1 MLEKTKLEEIS
12 SELPEPERRELLARI
27 TRFMGR
33 EGQTEYSRIELK
45 QEERERLVA
54 GEMQNLSFW
63 IRFVLWLKGLL
74 SGKSKRDVF
83 VNLKIK
89 QLKRG
94 IRHKSSGLTGFET
107 RDLTTKFARQLF
119 DLYHTS
125 FPLHG
130 LFQAFHT
137 DHEFRSR
144 AVTHLF
150 DNKLPDAKRTLE
162 DFLPTEEMEKIY
174 HDTGSEEDVE
184 KRLMRN
190 FKEYSKRIP
199 DKLIR
204 QLEEGIKPLIY
215 LKNLVLF
222 PYANMFRHFNY
233 QPTPGVLADK
243 YPFFTNAP
251 VMLMLDQLERLWH
264 ALSLAS
270 NLGAEWFC
278 HEELF
283 SFYLDERLG
292 GGEIEDEGEVIDL
305 DQEEEVAEHTTA
317 VEELVQGAKDF
328 LGKVPLLE
336 LLRFFRKDPYYRLV
350 FAVPRFQAK
359 PLYISGLRERIL
371 AQLEQRIIVVKKR
384 VIERKIGEI
393 FKTSQLF
400 EMFYYVE
407 NPSFDYARLDL
418 PYFSYTKSMKIL
430 YNYLSKIY
438 KGYIQETLQIT
449 NTYVVTGNRIIQ
461 SRLNQYA
468 AGLEELEAKLV
479 LFDRS
484 LAPDEDDGKTLLRL
498 RHRLETDLNQQKLY
512 RNFVNQKDK
521 EARELLD
528 QGIEYLVGIRRVYD
542 DLLSSPMESIKS
554 ALKTLHFFK
563 GKNQTLASLLRMVS
577 DLVVDFQD
585 LLGQLIAL
593 EKGS

>member
-27 TRFMGR
+27 TRSMGR
-33 EGQTEYSRIELK
+33 EGGPEYSRIELK
-45 QEERERLVA
+45 REERERLLA
-54 GEMQNLSFW
+54 EEMQNLSLW
-63 IRFVLWLKGLL
+63 VRFVLWLRGLF
-74 SGKSKRDVF
+74 SGKSKRDLF
-83 VNLKIK
+83 VDLKIK
-89 QLKRG
+89 QMKRG

-119 DLYHTS
+119 DLYHAS
-125 FPLHG
+125 FPLRG

-150 DNKLPDAKRTLE
+150 DNKLPEAKRKLE
-162 DFLPTEEMEKIY
+162 EFLSVEEMEKIL
-174 HDTGSEEDVE
+174 HDSGSEEEVR
-184 KRLMRN
+184 KRLMRS
-190 FKEYSKRIP
+190 FKEYTKRIP
-199 DKLIR
+199 DKLVR

-222 PYANMFRHFNY
+222 PYTNTFRHFNY

-243 YPFFTNAP
+243 YPFFTSAP

-264 ALSLAS
+264 ALNLAM

-283 SFYLDERLG
+283 SFYL
-292 GGEIEDEGEVIDL
+292 EDKEAEAEGEVVDL
-305 DQEEEVAEHTTA
+305 DQEEEVTEQTAA
-317 VEELVQGAKDF
+317 VEELVDGANEF
-328 LGKVPLLE
+328 LSKIPLLD
-336 LLRFFRKDPYYRLV
+336 LLRYFRKDPYFKLV

-371 AQLEQRIIVVKKR
+371 SQLEQRIVVVKKR
-384 VIERKIGEI
+384 VIETKIREI
-393 FKTSQLF
+393 FKTNQLF

-407 NPSFDYARLDL
+407 NPSFDYAGLQL
-418 PYFSYTKSMKIL
+418 PYFSYTKSLKIL

-449 NTYVVTGNRIIQ
+449 NTYIVAGNRIIQ
-461 SRLNQYA
+461 TRLNQYA

-498 RHRLETDLNQQKLY
+498 RHRLATDLNQQKLY
-512 RNFVNQKDK
+512 RNFVIQKDK

-528 QGIEYLVGIRRVYD
+528 QGIEYLVGVKRVYD
-542 DLLSSPMESIKS
+542 DLLASPMESVKS

-563 GKNQTLASLLRMVS
+563 GKNQTLSGLLRVVS
-577 DLVVDFQD
+577 DLVVDFQE
-585 LLGQLIAL
+585 LLSQLVAL

>member
-33 EGQTEYSRIELK
+33 EGQPEYSRIELK
-45 QEERERLVA
+45 QEERERLLA
-54 GEMQNLSFW
+54 EEMQNLSLW
-63 IRFVLWLKGLL
+63 VRFVLWLRGLL

-83 VNLKIK
+83 LSLKIK

-94 IRHKSSGLTGFET
+94 IRHKSPGLTGFET
-107 RDLTTKFARQLF
+107 RDLTSKFARQLF
-119 DLYHTS
+119 DLYHSS
-125 FPLHG
+125 FPLRG

-137 DHEFRSR
+137 DSEFRSR

-150 DNKLPDAKRTLE
+150 DNKFPEAKRTLE
-162 DFLPTEEMEKIY
+162 DFLSTDEMEKIF
-174 HDTGSEEDVE
+174 HATGSEEEVE

-190 FKEYSKRIP
+190 FKEYGKRIP
-199 DKLIR
+199 DKLVR

-222 PYANMFRHFNY
+222 PYTDTFRHFNY

-264 ALSLAS
+264 ALNLAA
-270 NLGAEWFC
+270 NLGSEWFC
-278 HEELF
+278 HEELHT
-283 SFYLDERLG
+283 FYFQELLASE
-292 GGEIEDEGEVIDL
+292 EEEVDL
-305 DQEEEVAEHTTA
+305 DQEEEVTEHTA
-317 VEELVQGAKDF
+317 ALEELVDRAGDF
-328 LGKVPLLE
+328 LKKVPLLD
-336 LLRFFRKDPYYRLV
+336 LLRYFRKDPYCKLV

-359 PLYISGLRERIL
+359 PLYITGLRERIL
-371 AQLEQRIIVVKKR
+371 AQLDQRIIVVKKR
-384 VIERKIGEI
+384 VIEKKIEEI
-393 FKTSQLF
+393 FKTDQLF

-407 NPSFDYARLDL
+407 NPSYDYSRLEL
-418 PYFSYTKSMKIL
+418 PYFSYTKSLKIL

-449 NTYVVTGNRIIQ
+449 NSYIVSGNRIIQ
-461 SRLNQYA
+461 TRLNQYA

-498 RHRLETDLNQQKLY
+498 RHHLETDVSQQKLY
-512 RNFVNQKDK
+512 RNFVIQKDK

-528 QGIEYLVGIRRVYD
+528 QGIEYLNGIKRVYD
-542 DLLSSPMESIKS
+542 DLLTSPMESIKS
-554 ALKTLHFFK
+554 ALKTLHYFK
-563 GKNQTLASLLRMVS
+563 GKNQTLSALLRMVS
-577 DLVVDFQD
+577 DLVVDFQE
-585 LLGQLIAL
+585 LLSQLITL

>member
-1 MLEKTKLEEIS
+1 MLEKTKLEKIS

-27 TRFMGR
+27 TRSLGQ
-33 EGQTEYSRIELK
+33 EGSPEYSRIELK
-45 QEERERLVA
+45 QEERERLLA
-54 GEMQNLSFW
+54 EEMQGLSLW
-63 IRFVLWLKGLL
+63 VRFVLWLRGLF
-74 SGKSKRDVF
+74 SGKSKRDLF
-83 VNLKIK
+83 VDLKIK

-119 DLYHTS
+119 DLYHAS
-125 FPLHG
+125 FPLHD

-137 DHEFRSR
+137 DQEFRSR

-150 DNKLPDAKRTLE
+150 DNKLPEAKRTLE
-162 DFLPTEEMEKIY
+162 EFLSAEEMEKIL
-174 HDTGSEEDVE
+174 HHSGSEEEVR
-184 KRLMRN
+184 KRLMRS
-190 FKEYSKRIP
+190 FKEYTKRIP
-199 DKLIR
+199 DKLVR
-204 QLEEGIKPLIY
+204 QLEEGIKPLVC

-222 PYANMFRHFNY
+222 PYSNSFRHFNY
-233 QPTPGVLADK
+233 QPTPGVLAEK

-264 ALSLAS
+264 ALNLAT
-270 NLGAEWFC
+270 NLGTDWFC

-283 SFYLDERLG
+283 SFYLVDREA
-292 GGEIEDEGEVIDL
+292 ESEGEVVDL
-305 DQEEEVAEHTTA
+305 DQEAEVDEHTTA
-317 VEELVQGAKDF
+317 VEQLVDGANEF
-328 LGKVPLLE
+328 LSKTPLLD
-336 LLRFFRKDPYYRLV
+336 LLRYFRKDPYYKLV

-371 AQLEQRIIVVKKR
+371 AQLEQRIVVVKKR
-384 VIERKIGEI
+384 VIEKKVEEI
-393 FKTSQLF
+393 FKTDQLF

-407 NPSFDYARLDL
+407 NPSFDYAQLEL
-418 PYFSYTKSMKIL
+418 PYFSYTKSLKIL

-449 NTYVVTGNRIIQ
+449 NTYIVAGNRIIQ
-461 SRLNQYA
+461 TRLNQYA

-484 LAPDEDDGKTLLRL
+484 LAPDEDDGKMLLRL
-498 RHRLETDLNQQKLY
+498 RHRLETDLTQQKLY
-512 RNFVNQKDK
+512 RNFVLQKDK

-528 QGIEYLVGIRRVYD
+528 QGIEYLMGIKRVYD
-542 DLLSSPMESIKS
+542 DLLASPMESIKS

-563 GKNQTLASLLRMVS
+563 GKNQTLSGLLRVVS
-577 DLVVDFQD
+577 DLVVDFQE
-585 LLGQLIAL
+585 LLSQLVAL